1 MGHLRFE
8 KHATPGNEKKIS
20 WMKKRS
26 NGGVGHVTL
35 HIAIL
40 LSCWVHVDFDVI
52 KSSVFYFVLHETVVM
67 NDTMRHY
74 NQSIKER
81 LMVVLMEE
89 ILHHL
94 RCIEP

>member
-1 MGHLRFE
+1 MRLQ
-8 KHATPGNEKKIS
+8 ATKKNIMDEQK
-20 WMKKRS
+20 WS

-40 LSCWVHVDFDVI
+40 LSCWIHVDFDVI
-52 KSSVFYFVLHETVVM
+52 KSSAFYFVLHETVVM